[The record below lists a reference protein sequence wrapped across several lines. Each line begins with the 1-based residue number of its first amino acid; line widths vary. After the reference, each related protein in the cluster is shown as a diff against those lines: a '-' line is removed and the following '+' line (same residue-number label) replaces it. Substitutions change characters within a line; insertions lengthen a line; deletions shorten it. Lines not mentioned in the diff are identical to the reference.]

1 MTIRTW
7 SRAGRRTIGA
17 HGGVISPADGAG
29 VSRRSCGPS
38 WAEPVGTEISRTG
51 GRFSAA
57 QRAAGSSG
65 SGWNAVWEPSQIL
78 ISLIRE
84 FWPDSLLEEDGFEP
98 SVPRERERERRGRWH
113 RDAVIATIVGATQ
126 RCAPLFARLLLLE
139 ARAAAPWLPGP
150 RGGRRGLAAAYP
162 IQPPRLRG
170 GGRGCARSQWSE
182 AKRALTPSE

>member
-1 MTIRTW
+1 M
-7 SRAGRRTIGA
+7 RAGRRTIGA

-29 VSRRSCGPS
+29 CHGVRADRLGPNLSAPTFLERTADNGRS
-38 WAEPVGTEISRTG
+38 
-51 GRFSAA
+51 SAA

-98 SVPRERERERRGRWH
+98 SVPRERGVVDGIETPLSQPLSARRSAARPSSRGFCCSKLAQPLLGFLGREEG
-113 RDAVIATIVGATQ
+113 VGVWRQ
-126 RCAPLFARLLLLE
+126 L
-139 ARAAAPWLPGP
+139 
-150 RGGRRGLAAAYP
+150 YP